1 MPTAAVD
8 VTVTGVDDGLVA
20 DARKAFSLRLGDQ
33 RLRELV
39 REVADREHLSQ
50 NELIEQAVEHEVIAR
65 GAMLA
70 EDLAAAAD
78 RLARLTAEQSA
89 RLVTRSIDS
98 FGAGESRPEPVQARA
113 LRPGGRSRSRSA
125 AASIPA
131 APAAGDVLGVLAVFD
146 DARAVA

>member
-1 MPTAAVD
+1 MATVALD
-8 VTVTGVDDGLVA
+8 VTVVGDEDGLVA
-20 DARKAFSLRLGDQ
+20 DARRVFSLRLGDQ

-89 RLVTRSIDS
+89 RLVTRSIES

-113 LRPGGRSRSRSA
+113 LGRGGSSRSRSA
-125 AASIPA
+125 AALVSA
-131 APAAGDVLGVLAVFD
+131 APADADVLGVLAVFD

>member
-1 MPTAAVD
+1 MGGTMA
-8 VTVTGVDDGLVA
+8 GVA
-20 DARKAFSLRLGDQ
+20 DERRVFSLRLGDQ

-113 LRPGGRSRSRSA
+113 LRPGGPSRSRSA

-131 APAAGDVLGVLAVFD
+131 APAAGDALGVLAVFD